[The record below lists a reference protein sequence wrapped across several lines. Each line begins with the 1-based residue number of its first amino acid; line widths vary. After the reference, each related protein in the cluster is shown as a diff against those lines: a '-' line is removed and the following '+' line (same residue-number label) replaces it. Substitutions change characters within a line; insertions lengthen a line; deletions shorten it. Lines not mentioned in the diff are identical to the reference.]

1 MHPRLIHTLVL
12 LDPVIQRQTTQL
24 DPLEIAQCRVC
35 IVCSKDLSLDAAHQ
49 VCDISVD
56 LPSSQVP

>member
-1 MHPRLIHTLVL
+1 MAGHEEF
-12 LDPVIQRQTTQL
+12 QL
-24 DPLEIAQCRVC
+24 FDQCRVC